1 MALLAIALNCLFLFA
16 WLLPSG
22 LAGTVTSLTAGI
34 ETSSVASII
43 GQTPDKVVF
52 TVSAP
57 SALSVAGSDTITI
70 TLTSGSAFMA
80 DGTATAIS
88 SGTLTGS
95 SVVVSTAGTVITITL
110 AGSAALNANSATTI
124 EVTGVT
130 FTAIGAG
137 PYVFSAVTSLD
148 AVAATATVA
157 PSGQVTSLDAV
168 IKQSSGHM
176 AIIGDTPAK
185 ITFTIKAPSAL
196 SVGAS
201 DTITITLTS
210 GAAFMQT
217 GSAAAITT
225 GTLAG
230 STVAVS
236 SGGTVITVTLAGS
249 AVLNANTLTSFDVT
263 GGFIVWSAIGS
274 GPYVFSAVT
283 SKDTTPATD
292 SVSPSS
298 VFMGSDP
305 LSVYNGQE
313 TKFWIPLEG
322 RTLLLETP
330 ELKIYVK
337 ALPGPTEDIQWFD
350 SFKITLTSGQ
360 PLAHIHVNRS
370 SGLGAWSTGMHSSG
384 MKVANATSMKKTSF
398 DQLDIQLGR
407 DEVKDQRLE
416 ASMTVAGAE
425 NVKFGWGFRD
435 LYFQQEELFYV
446 QTDSIAFGVVVSPA
460 AEYREDPSM
469 ALKFKHLD
477 LIIMEMPGREHF
489 RGLLPE
495 LWELRPRSE
504 KTLAMLVPPSDSR
517 PSESTSLV
525 RSDKDEKIQG
535 TVCASM

>member
-1 MALLAIALNCLFLFA
+1 MALLATALRCLFLFA
-16 WLLPSG
+16 WLLPWG

-34 ETSSVASII
+34 ETSSVASVI

-52 TVSAP
+52 SITAP

-70 TLTSGSAFMA
+70 TLTSGTAFMS
-80 DGTATAIS
+80 DGTAAAIS

-95 SVVVSTAGTVITITL
+95 TVVVSTAGTVITITL
-110 AGSAALNANSATTI
+110 AGSALLNANAATAI
-124 EVTGVT
+124 EVAGGAIT
-130 FTAIGAG
+130 FSTIGAG
-137 PYVFSAVTSLD
+137 PYTFSAVTSDD
-148 AVAATATVA
+148 AVAATASVS
-157 PSGQVTSLDAV
+157 PSGQVTSLGAV

-176 AIIGDTPAK
+176 AIIGDTPSK
-185 ITFTIKAPSAL
+185 ITFTIQAPSAL

-210 GAAFMQT
+210 GTAFMGT

-225 GTLAG
+225 GDLTG

-249 AVLNANTLTSFDVT
+249 AALNANTLTSFDVT
-263 GGFIVWSAIGS
+263 GGVIVWSAIGS

-283 SKDTTPATD
+283 SKDATAATD
-292 SVSPSS
+292 SISPSS
-298 VFMGSDP
+298 MFIGSDP

-337 ALPGPTEDIQWFD
+337 ALPGPTEDLQWFD
-350 SFKITLTSGQ
+350 SFKITLASGQ
-360 PLAHIHVNRS
+360 PLAHIYVNRS

-384 MKVANATSMKKTSF
+384 IKAANTTGMKKTFF
-398 DQLDIQLGR
+398 DQLDIRLGR
-407 DEVKDQRLE
+407 DEVKDERLE
-416 ASMTVAGAE
+416 ASMTFAGAE

-495 LWELRPRSE
+495 LWQLRPRSE
-504 KTLAMLVPPSDSR
+504 KTLAMLVPPS
-517 PSESTSLV
+517 ESTSVV
-525 RSDKDEKIQG
+525 RSDRDEKIQG